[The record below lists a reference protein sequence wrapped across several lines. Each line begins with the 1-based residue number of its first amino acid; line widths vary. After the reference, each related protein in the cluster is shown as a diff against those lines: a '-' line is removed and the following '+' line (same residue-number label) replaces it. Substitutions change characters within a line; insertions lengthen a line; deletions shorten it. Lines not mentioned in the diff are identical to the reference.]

1 MNRLILGLLLVCF
14 FVTSNA
20 QNELKGVVKDNK
32 SGLPLAA
39 VSIYLPD
46 FKKNAFNEFV
56 KRNEHD
62 NIKKKYC
69 NDNTITLIIVSY
81 LNTPKQIE
89 QIITNTINNCKN
101 ITDTQLLMI
110 G

>member
-1 MNRLILGLLLVCF
+1 MLGINGGKLRFDFYVDLYKLAIEF
-14 FVTSNA
+14 N
-20 QNELKGVVKDNK
+20 GVQHDQPIAFGKN
-32 SGLPLAA
+32 
-39 VSIYLPD
+39 
-46 FKKNAFNEFV
+46 KKNAFNEFV